1 MRHIWPRRDDNE
13 RNMNATLRPLL
24 QHSSYSLARVLKILL
39 IMDALSGNSAFN
51 NSLAEL
57 DGFDEELL
65 SSALPQTQSLLE
77 HFNISDIEKM
87 LNISSR
93 PVSIMSQCYCSGTM
107 REVLVSYKSV
117 HGYFSL
123 IVCIFGTVANVL
135 NVAVLT
141 RKDMVSAPINR
152 ILTALAIADMLVM
165 LEYVPY
171 ACYAYLVLPGQ
182 LYMPYNWAVF
192 VLFHSHF
199 TQVLHTISIG
209 LTLVLAVWRYIAIRF
224 PQRSHILCS
233 DKRCNLAIGIG
244 YTLPLLVC
252 IPSYF
257 MFKIQAT
264 VVLENDEV
272 IVLYHVGLSG
282 VAREDDEL
290 LYYINFWI
298 YGIIIKLLPCAILT
312 VISCWLIKA
321 LYRANRRKQALKGY
335 NNCNAAGFLA
345 SEKRIVSK
353 SERRTDR
360 TTKMLVAVLMLF
372 LITEF
377 PQGILGLL
385 SVVLGRCFFRTCYY
399 LFGEVMDILALLNGA
414 INFILY
420 CSMSRQFRTTF
431 ALLFKPRMLRKWST
445 PASQTDVQSTY
456 V

>member
-1 MRHIWPRRDDNE
+1 
-13 RNMNATLRPLL
+13 MNATSRPLL
-24 QHSSYSLARVLKILL
+24 KHSRYSLAHLLRILF
-39 IMDALSGNSAFN
+39 IMDRLSGNSAFN
-51 NSLAEL
+51 NSLADL
-57 DGFDEELL
+57 NDLEEDLL
-65 SSALPQTQSLLE
+65 SSTLPETQSLLE
-77 HFNISDIEKM
+77 QFNITDIEKI
-87 LNISSR
+87 LNMSSR
-93 PVSIMSQCYCSGTM
+93 PVSVMTQCYCSGPM

-117 HGYFSL
+117 HGYLSL
-123 IVCIFGTVANVL
+123 IVCIFGTVANAL

-141 RKDMVSAPINR
+141 RKDMASAPINR

-165 LEYVPY
+165 LEYIPY
-171 ACYAYLVLPGQ
+171 ACYAYLVLPGE
-182 LYMPYNWAVF
+182 LNMPYKWAVF

-209 LTLVLAVWRYIAIRF
+209 LTLVLAIWRYIAIRF

-233 DKRCNLAIGIG
+233 DKRCNMAIGIG

-264 VVLENDEV
+264 VVLENDQL

-282 VAREDDEL
+282 VAKEDDEL
-290 LYYINFWI
+290 LFCINFWI

-321 LYRANRRKQALKGY
+321 LYKANRRKQALKGL
-335 NNCNAAGFLA
+335 NNCNSASLLS

-385 SVVLGRCFFRTCYY
+385 SVALGRCFFRTCYY

-431 ALLFKPRMLRKWST
+431 ALLFKPRMLTKWST